1 MLRKSWILGLV
12 AGFGLLAIAP
22 AVRANDFFGANDTM
36 PVSWGSHFGRG
47 CGNCGSGYYA
57 PYAGYGYY
65 GSSNYGYGY
74 APSYSGG
81 GWGASYAPAY
91 PAPSGY
97 WGATAAPAGYW
108 HGYATS
114 YSYGWGHPYS
124 YGYGAGYPAAYGYG
138 YGAGYPA
145 AYGYGYGA
153 GYPAAYGYGYA
164 QPYLNG
170 YYTPMSCSSCWT
182 PTTYYYQPVA
192 TLAVPYAYAVPAVA
206 NFYTTTARVVA
217 YPQAAP
223 LAVAPQF
230 APSAPAYAPA
240 APQAPGF
247 DYNGG
252 PSNPV
257 PMPRLE
263 PQPAPASGPGIFNI
277 RLADNDK
284 SQSSKYA
291 FKAYGEKA
299 TTSSSSQDKTILVKD
314 VK

>member
-12 AGFGLLAIAP
+12 AGLGLLALAP
-22 AVRANDFFGANDTM
+22 VVRANDFFGANDTM
-36 PVSWGSHFGRG
+36 PVNWGYHFARG
-47 CGNCGSGYYA
+47 CNTCGGYYS
-57 PYAGYGYY
+57 PYSG
-65 GSSNYGYGY
+65 YGYGY
-74 APSYSGG
+74 NYAPSYWGG

-91 PAPSGY
+91 AAPSGY

-108 HGYATS
+108 HGYASS
-114 YSYGWGHPYS
+114 YSYGYGYPYS
-124 YGYGAGYPAAYGYG
+124 YGYA
-138 YGAGYPA
+138 AGYPA

-164 QPYLNG
+164 QPYA
-170 YYTPMSCSSCWT
+170 YYTPMSCSTCWT
-182 PTTYYYQPVA
+182 PTTHYFQPVS
-192 TLAVPYAYAVPAVA
+192 TWVVPYAYAAPAVA
-206 NFYTTTARVVA
+206 NVYTTTARIVT

-223 LAVAPQF
+223 LAVAPQY
-230 APSAPAYAPA
+230 APSAAPFAPA

-277 RLADNDK
+277 KLAEDDK
-284 SQSSKYA
+284 ASSSKYA
-291 FKAYGEKA
+291 FKAYGEKSA
-299 TTSSSSQDKTILVKD
+299 DSTSSLDKTILVKD